1 MTVEVWMV
9 PTTAI
14 LIYLIA
20 FSGSFSAFSFLRWK
34 ERRFK
39 QRMLEEFMMT
49 LQDKI
54 QTEEDFNSIIN
65 KLRKDF
71 GDE

>member
-1 MTVEVWMV
+1 MTVEIWMV
-9 PTTAI
+9 PVTAVA
-14 LIYLIA
+14 IYLTA

-39 QRMLEEFMMT
+39 QRMLEEFMLS
-49 LQDKI
+49 LQEKI

-65 KLRKDF
+65 KLRKDY

>member
-1 MTVEVWMV
+1 MTVEVWMIPV
-9 PTTAI
+9 TAI
-14 LIYLIA
+14 SIYAIA
-20 FSGSFSAFSFLRWK
+20 FVGSLTAFAFLRWK

-39 QRMLEEFMMT
+39 QRMLEEFMMS
-49 LQDKI
+49 LQEQI

>member
-1 MTVEVWMV
+1 
-9 PTTAI
+9 
-14 LIYLIA
+14 
-20 FSGSFSAFSFLRWK
+20 
-34 ERRFK
+34 
-39 QRMLEEFMMT
+39 MLEEFMMT